1 MKKLL
6 GIIVLS
12 LLLISCDQ
20 ANNVSKKIE
29 NCADSYWARDNHFYK
44 EDPDKV
50 KNWEDKAS
58 LWGGGSFSTKKKRD
72 EKNFKTYEDQYRATY
87 KAEQAFLK
95 KEISEKLLI
104 DDYER
109 YYFKWCENEREKAP
123 ITFDTKWKSF
133 VKELSEY

>member
-1 MKKLL
+1 MKK
-6 GIIVLS
+6 IFF
-12 LLLISCDQ
+12 LLIITLTLTGCLD
-20 ANNVSKKIE
+20 NEVNKIE

-44 EDPDKV
+44 EHPNKV
-50 KNWEDKAS
+50 KNWKDKAS

-87 KAEQAFLK
+87 KAEQTFLK

>member
-1 MKKLL
+1 MKK
-6 GIIVLS
+6 IFF
-12 LLLISCDQ
+12 LLLITLTLVGCLDNE
-20 ANNVSKKIE
+20 ANKIE

-44 EDPDKV
+44 EHPNKV
-50 KNWEDKAS
+50 KNWKDKAS

-87 KAEQAFLK
+87 KAEQTFLK